1 MKKHKKGS
9 ALILVLISI
18 LILSMIGMVGLTN
31 ISTDL
36 STARNFSADKTA
48 FYAADAGIN
57 FGLNEIRKSL
67 FPPDVK
73 FNITDGNIKYKSGG
87 IKDTSSQ
94 PVKAFKG
101 FASPPPRGI
110 SIEASSE
117 VGAAVNP
124 WQLTVSSS
132 VTNNLKGLSR
142 KEIILVVQALSSEY

>member
-1 MKKHKKGS
+1 MKNHKKGS
-9 ALILVLISI
+9 ALILVLIAV
-18 LILSMIGMVGLTN
+18 LILSMIGIVGLTN

-57 FGLNEIRKSL
+57 FGLNEIRKSI
-67 FPPDVK
+67 FPPDVT
-73 FNITDGNIKYKSGG
+73 FNITDGKINYKSGG
-87 IKDTSSQ
+87 MNTSQ
-94 PVKAFKG
+94 EPVKAFKG
-101 FASPPPRGI
+101 FASPAPRGI
-110 SIEASSE
+110 SIEAGSE
-117 VGAAVNP
+117 VGAVVNP